1 MTTATP
7 LKSNLIE
14 AVLGLDISTS
24 IVGWYLLEKQT
35 KNVLGSGHIPLTT
48 KGLDNLFVKAEK
60 TISVLLNS
68 VSPMT
73 YDVKQIYVE
82 ANAKMFAGGGTT
94 ADTLMTLAKMNVLV
108 SYLAHKLYNAE
119 VIDVNVTKARSA
131 IGYKDNRSIR
141 KPVKEKV
148 REFVLTMWPNLNAP
162 TRIATAGKNKGQPV
176 IQTGIADEIDAFVIV
191 YGGLLL
197 HAGTSNTTRKVRL
210 HNKNTNDQGNG

>member
-1 MTTATP
+1 MTTV
-7 LKSNLIE
+7 LKNNQIE
-14 AVLGLDISTS
+14 VVLGLDISTS

-35 KNVLGSGHIPLTT
+35 KSVVNSGHIQLTT
-48 KGLDNLFVKAEK
+48 KGLDNLFKKAEK
-60 TISVLLNS
+60 TISELS
-68 VSPMT
+68 SSIPPT
-73 YDVKQIYVE
+73 SYDLKEIYVE

-119 VIDVNVTKARSA
+119 VIDVNVTRARSA
-131 IGYKDNRSIR
+131 IGYKDNRSVKR
-141 KPVKEKV
+141 PVKEKV
-148 REFVLTMWPNLNAP
+148 RDFVLTTWPNLNAP

-197 HAGTSNTTRKVRL
+197 HAGTSNTTRKIGL
-210 HNKNTNDQGNG
+210 HNQNADVQGDR